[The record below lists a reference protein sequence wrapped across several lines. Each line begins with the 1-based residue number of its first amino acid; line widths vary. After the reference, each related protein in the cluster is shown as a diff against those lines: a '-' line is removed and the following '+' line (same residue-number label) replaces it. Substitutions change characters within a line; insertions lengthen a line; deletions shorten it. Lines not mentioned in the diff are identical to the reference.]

1 MKALGSGAKRAWGFR
16 FRGVLRVFEV
26 LGRGLVEWLFFVV
39 KGRGPFLGF
48 VGLVGFRPVHWE
60 LSSNFLVA
68 FHDQYY
74 YSTYYIGN
82 IWQYRTSI
90 AMP

>member
-1 MKALGSGAKRAWGFR
+1 MKALGSGALGAWGFGL
-16 FRGVLRVFEV
+16 RGVLRVIEFQ
-26 LGRGLVEWLFFVV
+26 GRGLVALLFFFV

-60 LSSNFLVA
+60 LSFNFLVA

-82 IWQYRTSI
+82 IW
-90 AMP
+90 